1 MIFACPFAG
10 KPFKKVFLLIPV
22 VLLFLAGN
30 HGFAAEQNSAC
41 TEEILHT
48 VIHASGLS
56 LGELLKSVADETG
69 KKDMIR
75 TFVKAVRFFPDD
87 SGYIYVY
94 TLDGVVIGHG
104 GMPDLEGKNLID
116 HRDARGFYDVRM
128 AIAIAKK
135 GGGFF
140 EHYWPRPGGTGEF
153 KKLTYVEVI
162 AGTNYF
168 IGAGAY
174 VP

>member
-10 KPFKKVFLLIPV
+10 KPLKKVVLLIPV
-22 VLLFLAGN
+22 VLLFLGVN
-30 HGFAAEQNSAC
+30 QGLAAEKAGAC
-41 TEEILHT
+41 TKEILHT

-56 LGELLKSVADETG
+56 LGELLKSASDETG

-75 TFVKAVRFFPDD
+75 RFVKAVRFFPDN

-94 TLDGVVIGHG
+94 TLDGVVVGHG

-128 AIAIAKK
+128 AIATAKK

-140 EHYWPRPGGTGEF
+140 EHYWPKPGGKGEF
-153 KKLTYVEVI
+153 KKLTYVEAI

>member
-1 MIFACPFAG
+1 MIFACPLDR
-10 KPFKKVFLLIPV
+10 KPLKKVFLLIPAA
-22 VLLFLAGN
+22 LLFLAVNQGL
-30 HGFAAEQNSAC
+30 AAEQNTAC
-41 TEEILHT
+41 TKEILQT

-56 LGELLKSVADETG
+56 LVELLKSVADETG
-69 KKDMIR
+69 KKNMIR

-94 TLDGVVIGHG
+94 TLDGVVVGHG

-128 AIAIAKK
+128 AIATAKK

-140 EHYWPRPGGTGEF
+140 EHYWPRPGGKGEF
-153 KKLTYVEVI
+153 RKLTYVEVI
-162 AGTNYF
+162 SGTNYF

>member
-1 MIFACPFAG
+1 MIFTGPLTG
-10 KPFKKVFLLIPV
+10 KALKKVLLLVPV
-22 VLLFLAGN
+22 ALFILAGN
-30 HGFAAEQNSAC
+30 QGLAAGQNSAC
-41 TEEILHT
+41 TKEILHA
-48 VIHASGLS
+48 VIHTSGLS
-56 LGELLKSVADETG
+56 LGELLKGVADETG

-94 TLDGVVIGHG
+94 TLDGVVVGHG
-104 GMPDLEGKNLID
+104 GMPGLEGKNLID

-128 AIAIAKK
+128 AIATAKK

-140 EHYWPRPGGTGEF
+140 EHYWPRPGGGGEF
-153 KKLTYVEVI
+153 RKLTYVEMI

>member
-1 MIFACPFAG
+1 MASGCRFAG
-10 KPFKKVFLLIPV
+10 KSVKPVFLLIMIAAMIFSV
-22 VLLFLAGN
+22 NLGL
-30 HGFAAEQNSAC
+30 AAEQTGTC
-41 TEEILHT
+41 TKEILQT

-56 LGELLKSVADETG
+56 LSELLKSAPDEPERTRL
-69 KKDMIR
+69 IR
-75 TFVKAVRFFPDD
+75 KFVKAIRFFPDN

-94 TLDGVVIGHG
+94 TLDGVVVGHG
-104 GMPDLEGKNLID
+104 GMPGLEGTNLID
-116 HRDARGFYDVRM
+116 HKDAKGFYDVRM
-128 AIAIAKK
+128 AITTAKK

-140 EHYWPRPGGTGEF
+140 EHYWRKPGERGEF
-153 KKLTYVEVI
+153 RKLTYVEVI

>member
-1 MIFACPFAG
+1 MIFTCLFAV
-10 KPFKKVFLLIPV
+10 KPSRKVFLLIPV
-22 VLLFLAGN
+22 ALLFLTVNQGL
-30 HGFAAEQNSAC
+30 AAEPNNAC
-41 TEEILHT
+41 TKEILHT

-56 LGELLKSVADETG
+56 LGELLKSAAGETE
-69 KKDMIR
+69 KRDLIR
-75 TFVKAVRFFPDD
+75 RFVKAVRFFPDD
-87 SGYIYVY
+87 SGYVYVY

-104 GMPDLEGKNLID
+104 GMPDLEGKNLVD

-128 AIAIAKK
+128 AIATAKK

-140 EHYWPRPGGTGEF
+140 EHYWPKPGGKGEF
-153 KKLTYVEVI
+153 RKLTYVEVI